1 MAPDD
6 DEQRLVLADQL
17 LARGDPLGEF
27 ISLSC
32 RKARLGSELD
42 DETRGRLA
50 ELWQDHGKEFCSR
63 FGGDGF
69 TLHFSRGLPTRLIA
83 AAYDWLMGPEL
94 PAPIQRI
101 ELHDVAAPDVAR
113 IFSRPSTMRLSGLT
127 LRSVEPWTRSEARAI
142 AAARPP
148 KLKHLGLHHAF
159 LRSVDFN
166 ACLSGALFTQLQTL
180 ELGGP
185 IGTEPSIALVPLNG
199 RAHQLGR
206 FVLTEG
212 IAEWP
217 PHQYFS
223 DGGVVF
229 RSQWGAQLMWNA
241 LPDEA
246 GNWSALAVLGLRSGL
261 TATHLVHRG
270 SGEPALLVKTH
281 EVCAAYEGP
290 ATWFPPPVRSHPAL
304 FEPLDSGDAD
314 DGLWQL
320 YPVPQICRLDELPG
334 PRNELSPVEWA
345 AAFAPVARWLSEQP
359 QPSMENCALFLGDQG
374 VQLHRTAP
382 HFRFQ
387 HSAHG
392 LAPPAITAEWP
403 PEVLVG
409 TNRPPFPPL
418 EATAVFRIAA
428 RIAVLLGVT
437 LAKGDT
443 LGDLLSSL
451 LSFKPKVTRN
461 DVPQELSAM
470 LERALSRKPD
480 ERPSLKELADA
491 LEKYRTPETAKAP
504 ARLPLPSL
512 SERIDALA
520 SVWLQTHSAYEP
532 DRLT

>member
-32 RKARLGSELD
+32 RRARLGSELD

-50 ELWQDHGKEFCSR
+50 ELWSEHGKEFCSR
-63 FGGDGF
+63 FGGDGY

-83 AAYDWLMGPEL
+83 RAEDWLTGPEL

-101 ELHDVAAPDVAR
+101 ELFDVASIDVAR
-113 IFSRPSTMRLSGLT
+113 IFSRPSAMRLSGLT
-127 LRSVEPWTRSEARAI
+127 LRASDPWSRSEARAI

-148 KLKHLGLHHAF
+148 KLKHLGLHNAF
-159 LRSVDFN
+159 VRSVDFN

-180 ELGGP
+180 EMGGP
-185 IGTEPSIALVPLNG
+185 LGTEPSIALVPLNG

-206 FVLTEG
+206 FVLTDG

-217 PHQYFS
+217 PHQYFT
-223 DGGVVF
+223 DGGMVF
-229 RSQWGAQLMWNA
+229 RSPWGAQLMWNA

-246 GNWSALAVLGLRSGL
+246 GAWAALAVLGLRSGL
-261 TATHLVHRG
+261 VATHLVHRA

-290 ATWFPPPVRSHPAL
+290 ATWFPPPLRSHPAL
-304 FEPLDSGDAD
+304 FEPLDAGDSD

-320 YPVPQICRLDELPG
+320 FPVPKVCRLDELPG

-345 AAFAPVARWLSEQP
+345 AAFAPLARWLSEQER
-359 QPSMENCALFLGDQG
+359 PSVENCALFLGDTG
-374 VQLHRTAP
+374 VQLHRAAP
-382 HFRFQ
+382 HFAFQ
-387 HSAHG
+387 HSAMG
-392 LAPPAITAEWP
+392 LPSPSVASEMP
-403 PEVLVG
+403 PEILA
-409 TNRPPFPPL
+409 RPNPGPPQPP
-418 EATAVFRIAA
+418 TAVFRVAA
-428 RIAVLLGVT
+428 RIAALLGVE
-437 LAKGDT
+437 LAKGTNVYDMLT
-443 LGDLLSSL
+443 SL
-451 LSFKPKVTRN
+451 LSFKPKVVRN
-461 DVPQELSAM
+461 DVPQELSSL
-470 LERALSRKPD
+470 LERALDRKP
-480 ERPSLKELADA
+480 EARPSLKELAEG
-491 LEKYRTPETAKAP
+491 LEKFRTPETANAP
-504 ARLPLPSL
+504 VRLSLPSL

-520 SVWLQTHSAYEP
+520 SVWLTTHSVYEP